1 MSYTIQTLVKISYV
15 VPMCNPSDFEL
26 TNGTKEDT
34 VLGLLIK
41 AETEYYLVATK

>member
-1 MSYTIQTLVKISYV
+1 
-15 VPMCNPSDFEL
+15 MCNPSDFEL